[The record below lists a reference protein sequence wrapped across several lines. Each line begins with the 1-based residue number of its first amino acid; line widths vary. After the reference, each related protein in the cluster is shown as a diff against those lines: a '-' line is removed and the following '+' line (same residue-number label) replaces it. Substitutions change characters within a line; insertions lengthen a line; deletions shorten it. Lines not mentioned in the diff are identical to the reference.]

1 MAKWSADLEDQV
13 FGYWS
18 QGTKPQTPTEMV
30 REFVTIS
37 GQKPNPSLYGNLIKE
52 EFAEWKAEFDVF
64 YDYYEP
70 EELGYDCRDELKE
83 LADLLYVIY
92 GYANARGWDVEEA
105 FRRVHENNIGRMYQP
120 DGTIERREDGKIM
133 KNPDYP
139 AVYLEDLI

>member
-1 MAKWSADLEDQV
+1 MAKWRADIEDQA

-18 QGTKPQTPTEMV
+18 QDTKPQTPTEMV

-37 GQKPNPSLYGNLIKE
+37 GQKPNPILYSNLISE
-52 EFAEWKAEFDVF
+52 EFHEWLE
-64 YDYYEP
+64 EP
-70 EELGYDCRDELKE
+70 AGTQEELKE

-120 DGTIERREDGKIM
+120 DGTIKRREDGKII

-139 AVYLEDLI
+139 KVALGDLVCRT

>member
-1 MAKWSADLEDQV
+1 MAKWGTDLEDQA

-18 QGTKPQTPTEMV
+18 QDTKPQTPTEMV

-37 GQKPNPSLYGNLIKE
+37 GQKPNPILYSNLISE
-52 EFAEWKAEFDVF
+52 EFHEWLE
-64 YDYYEP
+64 EP
-70 EELGYDCRDELKE
+70 AGTQEELKE

-120 DGTIERREDGKIM
+120 DGTIKRREDGKIM

-139 AVYLEDLI
+139 KVALGDLVCRT

>member
-1 MAKWSADLEDQV
+1 MAKWGTDLEDQA

-18 QGTKPQTPTEMV
+18 QDTKPQTPTEMV

-37 GQKPNPSLYGNLIKE
+37 GQKPNPILYSNLISE
-52 EFAEWKAEFDVF
+52 EFHEWLE
-64 YDYYEP
+64 EP
-70 EELGYDCRDELKE
+70 AGTQEELKE

-120 DGTIERREDGKIM
+120 DGTIKRREDGKII

-139 AVYLEDLI
+139 KVALGDLVCRT